1 MTIEKTTQGI
11 RISDIVGY
19 SRMSRHYIGYTK
31 AQALRKWKTELDQL
45 IKNIH
50 I

>member
-1 MTIEKTTQGI
+1 MTIEKTIQGI
-11 RISDIVGY
+11 RISDIIGM

-31 AQALRKWKTELDQL
+31 AQAIRTWNFEVKQL
-45 IKNIH
+45 LKNIH